1 MTDRELFV
9 LNCVRAGLHNA
20 HAIGGYGPYSVME
33 VDFAARELA
42 RQGMIKRVKVPAQG
56 QRRSYYRYDLP

>member
-9 LNCVRAGLHNA
+9 LACVRSGLHNA
-20 HAIGGYGPYSVME
+20 QAIRAYGPYSVME

-42 RQGMIKRVKVPAQG
+42 RRGTIRRAKVPAQG
-56 QRRSYYRYDLP
+56 QRRAYYRYDLP